1 MTYDTFETL
10 STILLDAINI
20 HWKFFLLISP
30 YKISPESHI
39 KDTSLK
45 EMITNK
51 KMLLIIVEIL
61 LVSILRNVQRRV
73 RRIYI
78 LMLGCKGF

>member
-30 YKISPESHI
+30 HKISPESHI
-39 KDTSLK
+39 KDMSLK

-51 KMLLIIVEIL
+51 KMLLIIVQIL
-61 LVSILRNVQRRV
+61 LVSILRNV
-73 RRIYI
+73 
-78 LMLGCKGF
+78 

>member
-10 STILLDAINI
+10 SPILLDAINI

-39 KDTSLK
+39 KDMSLK

-61 LVSILRNVQRRV
+61 LVGILRNV
-73 RRIYI
+73 
-78 LMLGCKGF
+78 

>member
-39 KDTSLK
+39 KDMSLK

-51 KMLLIIVEIL
+51 KNALDYCTNSPCQHLEKCIENCKENL
-61 LVSILRNVQRRV
+61 HTNVRV
-73 RRIYI
+73 
-78 LMLGCKGF
+78 

>member
-10 STILLDAINI
+10 PTILLDAINI
-20 HWKFFLLISP
+20 HWKFFSLISP

-39 KDTSLK
+39 KDMSLK

-61 LVSILRNVQRRV
+61 LVGILRNV
-73 RRIYI
+73 
-78 LMLGCKGF
+78 

>member
-10 STILLDAINI
+10 SPILLDAINI

-30 YKISPESHI
+30 YESRI
-39 KDTSLK
+39 KDMSLK

-51 KMLLIIVEIL
+51 KMLLIIVQIL
-61 LVSILRNVQRRV
+61 LASILRNV
-73 RRIYI
+73 
-78 LMLGCKGF
+78 